1 MSWGN
6 PTTPLEKLRKTVL
19 APASLAYLM
28 GSYCRLEGYRT
39 GLLKR
44 EQQDVPVLSVGN
56 ITCGGTGKTPI
67 TIDLAKRF
75 IAAGIK
81 VGILSRG
88 YKRQSQKQTVVVS
101 DGAGHYATCEESG
114 DEPYLIAKRLP
125 KAVVLVGANRRASAS
140 LAVSHYGCQLLILDD
155 GFQHFPL
162 RRDVDLVLIDYND
175 EPSNDSL
182 LPSGRLREPLKAL
195 SRATSL
201 VITKIPENYDAEKI
215 ERLQLFLKGYVDNK
229 PIDKC
234 SFVASHLV
242 SQSCVLLP
250 VDALKGN
257 SIVAVSALARPEP
270 FHSLLREKGA
280 NIIKSLSWTDH
291 HWYSDEDMQVVEN
304 AAQNAAM
311 IITTEKDL
319 VKMKPSDRLAEKLYA
334 LRIETNWLGTPPQ
347 VISEVLAKLTT
358 SVDEGVRR

>member
-6 PTTPLEKLRKTVL
+6 PTTTLEKLRKTVL
-19 APASLAYLM
+19 TPASLAYFM
-28 GSYCRLEGYRT
+28 GSLCRLEGYRI

-67 TIDLAKRF
+67 TIDLAQKF
-75 IAAGIK
+75 IEAGVK

-88 YKRQSQKQTVVVS
+88 YKRQSQNQTVVVS

-114 DEPYLIAKRLP
+114 DEPYLMAKRLP
-125 KAVVLVGANRRASAS
+125 KAVVLVGANRKASAS

-175 EPSNDSL
+175 EPGNDSL
-182 LPSGRLREPLKAL
+182 LPSGRLREPLSAL

-201 VITKIPENYDAEKI
+201 VITKIPENFDAEKI
-215 ERLQLFLKGYVDNK
+215 QRLEKFLHRYTGNK

-242 SQSCVLLP
+242 AQNCVILP

-257 SIVAVSALARPEP
+257 SIVAVSALARPAP
-270 FHSLLREKGA
+270 FHNLLTEKGA

-291 HWYSDEDMQVVEN
+291 HWYTDADMQAIESAAAN
-304 AAQNAAM
+304 ASM

-334 LRIETNWLGTPPQ
+334 LRIETNWIGTPPKI
-347 VISEVLAKLTT
+347 VSEVLTRLSTPI
-358 SVDEGVRR
+358 DEGVQR

>member
-6 PTTPLEKLRKTVL
+6 PATPLEKLRKTVL
-19 APASLAYLM
+19 TPASFAYFM
-28 GSYCRLEGYRT
+28 GSLCRLEGYRT

-44 EQQDVPVLSVGN
+44 EQQDVPVVSVGN

-67 TIDLAKRF
+67 TIDLAQRF
-75 IAAGIK
+75 IAAGVK

-125 KAVVLVGANRRASAS
+125 KAVVLVGANRKASAS

-175 EPSNDSL
+175 EPANDSL
-182 LPSGRLREPLKAL
+182 LPSGRLREPLSAL
-195 SRATSL
+195 SRATAL
-201 VITKIPENYDAEKI
+201 VITKIPESFDAKKLDRLEK
-215 ERLQLFLKGYVDNK
+215 FLGEYTSNK

-234 SFVASHLV
+234 SFIASHLV
-242 SQSCVLLP
+242 SQNCVLLP

-270 FHSLLREKGA
+270 FHALLTEKGA
-280 NIIKSLSWTDH
+280 NVIKSLSWTDH
-291 HWYSDEDMQVVEN
+291 HWYTDDDMQSIEN
-304 AAQNAAM
+304 AAINASM

-334 LRIETNWLGTPPQ
+334 LRIETKWLGAQPSL
-347 VISEVLAKLTT
+347 VSEVLTNLKG